1 MLWFDIKGASRAI
14 AYANYHAVKGGLII
28 TANEQDAKTL
38 RQEMAFF
45 EPSLEGRLIY
55 LPDSET
61 LPFDLQKA
69 PAVIMSQ
76 RAHAFNRL
84 VSGDASNLVVIL
96 SASNCMRIIS
106 GPSFWTGQVKHLTP
120 GVKLCDFFGDRL
132 PQSLSAMGYEY
143 APRVKSPGTWSRRG
157 LVLDIYPVGMSI
169 HDGIAEH
176 MAVRIL
182 MNHDEEIVSIR
193 KLDTLTQE
201 STKPVI
207 EQFDLFPNREYA
219 ITKASC
225 ESFRRAAF
233 SAHEEPRSTE
243 SYKCVSRQEDHPELA
258 SWIALPNTDHTNVL
272 AIAPGD
278 SVIFDGDAEAAFQR
292 QATLVESRHLDVKDD
307 NSRLCPPT
315 HFSWLSP
322 ESVHEALKGKQY
334 CRLERTGGAS
344 GMERPGTLSAAV
356 GLLKTMLSDGVPT
369 LFVMKSQV
377 RMRNIGTICRM
388 CAHPASTVPSFN
400 AFLENP
406 KGVACT
412 HGDLIEGF
420 SDPLIGYRVVTE
432 PEVFGTTIESAVE
445 EELGAHQRKVILQGL
460 GDIQINDPIV
470 HATNGI
476 GRFLGFEVL
485 DLGTGLEDL
494 VKIGYANKITAF
506 VRVNDL
512 DLISRYSGA
521 EPEKAPLTKLGDEAW
536 MKGLH
541 IAQQS
546 AFTAARELIAM
557 RNIRQRSTGVVLDPP
572 NERYVSFCETF
583 PYEETKDQ
591 KRTVID
597 IIEDLTS
604 GKPMDRLV
612 CGDVGF
618 GKTEVA
624 MRAAF
629 LVSSQKHQV
638 SLLAPTILLAQQHY
652 ETACKRFEDTP
663 IKIMLADRNSL
674 SAKELKAIKNGE
686 VDILIGTHRILQ
698 ADVEFKS
705 LGLIIV
711 DEEHKFGVKQK
722 ELLRSMR
729 GSKHML
735 ALAATPI
742 PRTLGMAISKIR
754 EISIIATPPASRLSV
769 RTLVRPHS
777 SSVIREAFAREMSR
791 SGQIFYLHNRIEDMD
806 ECVAVLQGI
815 APQARIRKLHGKM
828 SADELTR
835 IMFAFRNHEFDVLV
849 STTVIEVGI
858 DVPNANTLIVE
869 DADNLGLA
877 QLHQLRGRVGRSS
890 TQAYAYLLNSDREDK
905 VSNRR
910 LKALERASNLGEGV
924 LVARHD
930 MEIRGI
936 GEILGDEQSGH
947 IHNIGFTLYMRLLE
961 QAIKAIDRGETNL
974 DKSIILNHVNM
985 PIYGK
990 IPPEFMPDNGERLTW
1005 YQRMMSSESIQ
1016 EINQNA
1022 NELQDLYGYV
1032 PGEIYELKRS
1042 ISEHIA
1048 AKRWCISSLKDVKE
1062 GVLIQLHNENELSGF
1077 MIVLSQTFKKR
1088 FKPAEKERTFIVE
1101 NASISEVAD
1110 AILAGTMV

>member
-1 MLWFDIKGASRAI
+1 MLWFDIQGASRAI
-14 AYANYHAVKGGLII
+14 AYANYYAKKGGVII

-45 EPSLEGRLIY
+45 QPGLEGRLIY
-55 LPDSET
+55 LPDSQT

-76 RAHAFNRL
+76 RANAFHRL
-84 VSGDASNLVVIL
+84 VSDNASDLVLIL

-106 GPSFWTGQVKHLTP
+106 GPTFWKSQLKQLTP
-120 GVKLCDFFGDRL
+120 GVKLCDLFGAELAL
-132 PQSLSAMGYEY
+132 PLNAMGYEQT
-143 APRVKSPGTWSRRG
+143 PRVKSPGTWSRRG
-157 LVLDIYPVGMSI
+157 LVLDIYPVGLSI

-182 MNHDEEIVSIR
+182 MNKDEEVVSIR

-201 STKPVI
+201 STTPSI
-207 EQFDLFPNREYA
+207 DQLNIFPNREYH
-219 ITKASC
+219 ISKESC
-225 ESFRRAAF
+225 ESFRRLAF
-233 SAHEEPRSTE
+233 SAHEEPRSTD
-243 SYKCVSRQEDHPELA
+243 SYKAVSLQQDHPELS
-258 SWIALPNTDHTNVL
+258 SWIALPNTDFTNVL

-278 SVIFDGDAEAAFQR
+278 SVIFDGDAEGAFHR

-307 NSRLCPPT
+307 TSRLCPPT
-315 HFSWLSP
+315 HLSWLSP
-322 ESVHEALKGKQY
+322 EGVHEALKSRQY
-334 CRLERTGGAS
+334 CRLERTGSAS
-344 GMERPGTLSAAV
+344 GMQRPGTLSAAI
-356 GLLKTMLSDGVPT
+356 GLLKSMLSDGVPT

-377 RMRNIGTICRM
+377 RMRNISTICRM
-388 CAHPASTVPSFN
+388 CAHPATTVPAFS
-400 AFLENP
+400 AFLANP

-420 SDPLIGYRVVTE
+420 SDPQIGYRVVTE
-432 PEVFGTTIESAVE
+432 PEVFGTTIESAIE

-460 GDIQINDPIV
+460 GDIQVNDPIV
-470 HATNGI
+470 HAKNGI
-476 GRFLGFEVL
+476 GRFMGFEVL
-485 DLGTGLEDL
+485 DLGTGPEDL
-494 VKIGYANKITAF
+494 VRIGYANNVTAF

-536 MKGLH
+536 MKGLN

-546 AFTAARELIAM
+546 AFSAARELIAM
-557 RNIRQRSTGVVLDPP
+557 RNMRQRSSGVVLDPP
-572 NERYVSFCETF
+572 NERFVSFCETF
-583 PYEETKDQ
+583 PYEETPDQ
-591 KRTVID
+591 KRAVVD
-597 IIEDLTS
+597 IINDLTS
-604 GKPMDRLV
+604 GQPMDRLI

-629 LVSSQKHQV
+629 MVSSQGHQV
-638 SLLAPTILLAQQHY
+638 ALLAPTILLAQQHY
-652 ETACKRFEDTP
+652 ETAVKRFEDTP

-686 VDILIGTHRILQ
+686 VHILIGTHRILQ

-705 LGLIIV
+705 LGLIIP

-722 ELLRSMR
+722 ELLRTMR
-729 GSKHML
+729 GSVHML
-735 ALAATPI
+735 AMAATPI

-791 SGQIFYLHNRIEDMD
+791 SGQVFYLHNRIEDMD

-828 SADELTR
+828 TPAELTE

-890 TQAYAYLLNSDREDK
+890 TQAYAYLLSSDRESK
-905 VSNRR
+905 VGNRR

-961 QAIKAIDRGETNL
+961 HAIKAIDRGETNL
-974 DKSIILNHVNM
+974 DASVVLNHVNM

-1005 YQRMMSSESIQ
+1005 YQRLMSSESIQ
-1016 EINQNA
+1016 EINLNA
-1022 NELQDLYGYV
+1022 NELQDLYGYLPDEV
-1032 PGEIYELKRS
+1032 HELKRS
-1042 ISEHIA
+1042 ISEHVA
-1048 AKRWCISSLKDVKE
+1048 AKRWGIAALKDVE
-1062 GVLIQLHNENELSGF
+1062 GGTLINLHNDSELSGLF
-1077 MIVLSQTFKKR
+1077 IVLSQTFKKR
-1088 FKPAEKERTFIVE
+1088 FKPSEKELSFLVE
-1101 NASISEVAD
+1101 SASMSEVAD